1 MIYHSLNNA
10 TKADIFSK
18 IHVSTD
24 SSFIDKTVNSE
35 GHEIDFMR
43 PKSLSDD
50 YATIFEV
57 LIFVFETYEKQSQIF
72 DEIWLLMACAPL
84 IQPKNLVEA
93 SNIFDASKGPLVAVS
108 ELPIPID
115 WAYKKNEEGCL
126 TLHNPSAHATRSQD
140 LKKYYFDA
148 GAFAVFSSA
157 HMKSK
162 KFDGNCIQ
170 PYELPKNQAVDIDT
184 IEDWKLAEQ
193 LFKLKNAYEG
203 F

>member
-1 MIYHSLNNA
+1 MTKPRRLCIIPARGGSKRIKNKNIKNFCGKPMIYHSLNNA
-10 TKADIFSK
+10 TTADIFSK

-24 SSFIDKTVNSE
+24 SSSIAKTVNSA

-108 ELPIPID
+108 ELPVPID

-140 LKKYYFDA
+140 LKKYYFVM
-148 GAFAVFSSA
+148 F
-157 HMKSK
+157 K
-162 KFDGNCIQ
+162 KRYLLI
-170 PYELPKNQAVDIDT
+170 
-184 IEDWKLAEQ
+184 
-193 LFKLKNAYEG
+193 
-203 F
+203 